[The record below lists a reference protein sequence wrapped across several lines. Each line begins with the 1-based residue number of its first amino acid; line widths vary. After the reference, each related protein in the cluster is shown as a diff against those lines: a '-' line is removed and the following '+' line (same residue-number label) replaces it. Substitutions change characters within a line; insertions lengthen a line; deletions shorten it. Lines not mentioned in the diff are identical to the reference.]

1 MRRRKT
7 LEAMPPEL
15 QLAIGLVW
23 GHLNAYQ
30 YEEAYELALGCL
42 QLWPDDDKLQL
53 MCDHAAAEV
62 MEPINVARLRSLRN
76 AVNADWIA
84 LVLRRAGSVAASR
97 INQPLRRA

>member
-1 MRRRKT
+1 MRRRRP

-53 MCDHAAAEV
+53 MCDHAAVEV
-62 MEPINVARLRSLRN
+62 MEPIDVVRLRSLRN
-76 AVNADWIA
+76 AANADWVA
-84 LVLRRAGSVAASR
+84 LVLRRAQYQAESKT
-97 INQPLRRA
+97 NQTPRRT